1 MSYLIYK
8 EIQFLEN
15 KIAEQENK
23 INLQIQEI
31 NELNELIRELKALLY
46 CESEDDDIPF

>member
-8 EIQFLEN
+8 EIEYLET

-23 INLQIQEI
+23 IYLQNQEI

-46 CESEDDDIPF
+46 CESDEEDIPF

>member
-8 EIQFLEN
+8 EIEYLEN
-15 KIAEQENK
+15 KIIEQENK

-46 CESEDDDIPF
+46 CESESEDEF